1 MSHHYVFLPLSQK
14 NEVFKKAFLEANYST
29 AWVSLI

>member
-1 MSHHYVFLPLSQK
+1 MFFLPLSQK